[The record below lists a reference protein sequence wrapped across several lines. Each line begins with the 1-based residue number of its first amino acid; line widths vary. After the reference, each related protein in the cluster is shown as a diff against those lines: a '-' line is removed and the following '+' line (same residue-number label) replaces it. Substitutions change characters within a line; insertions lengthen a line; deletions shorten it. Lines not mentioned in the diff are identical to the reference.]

1 MRIDTKLND
10 IDRQTDRL
18 KKYINFFAR
27 EIKADKIILTLICCI
42 YLFVIAIVIGFFLPD
57 KSGDD
62 RSIYERLTDDHGITN
77 STAENTNST
86 QTNLLM

>member
-10 IDRQTDRL
+10 IDKQTDRL

-27 EIKADKIILTLICCI
+27 EIKADKIILSLICCI

-57 KSGDD
+57 KTDD
-62 RSIYERLTDDHGITN
+62 PRSIFERLSDDHGITN
-77 STAENTNST
+77 SSQTDNNST
-86 QTNLLM
+86 